1 MQGNARKKAC
11 ISLDSFGRN
20 GPFQWVTAEKI
31 KKSLTRL
38 ETRPGCKKP
47 WTAPILTLV
56 DAVAE
61 LSTIEI
67 VITRI
72 IAPFLA
78 LRKKW
83 SAILEFT

>member
-1 MQGNARKKAC
+1 VNLLSFVFIFFFEMGLFNGLRRK
-11 ISLDSFGRN
+11 
-20 GPFQWVTAEKI
+20 KI

-38 ETRPGCKKP
+38 ETRPGCRRP

-72 IAPFLA
+72 IALIFA

-83 SAILEFT
+83 SSIIELP